1 MAAYIR
7 TLVFRIHNPS
17 RRTAATLYRA
27 LSAYTRAAARVLDMA
42 RRDWNALR
50 AEGTRGEGE
59 RAVLNTL
66 QLTNVLSRRYAAA
79 VPPATYPLHSTLRS
93 ALFAD
98 LAAQLVA
105 YDALVQRW
113 TTARARLVTRIE
125 QDGLALDPPDPR
137 ALALLETLGR
147 PPAWPSVPLP
157 RADPRAEEASLQ
169 RLAALPDPDAV
180 HETPSRCDRPTD
192 RLLRLLSA
200 DTQPRPP
207 HPHRSGTGT
216 RPLTFPR
223 MDGVAHNRNAG
234 LVRASHDGRYY
245 ALLYLLPAGDPHARP
260 LHTNE
265 RRGDLVAL
273 HTSGGLVDGNRRR
286 ASSALLLPLEC
297 GRWHVATALEHAAQR
312 PEMVRTAKLYH
323 RPPRKLVTGG
333 VRPEGFYLAVA
344 LEFAAPEQ
352 RTIAAHMGVSM
363 DEQSRVGWAV
373 HDPSD
378 GRLFAAGT
386 DGSLMGLQERWRADR
401 RMQQRAGRLP
411 PRQHHRQAT
420 QVEHAAHILV
430 NHLVAVAAE
439 HGAQVAVE
447 DVTYLRDRRAPVQR
461 TVQGDRAARSAAARQ
476 AQADQ
481 QYRRA
486 TLVGGALRTYLE
498 QKLPR
503 VGLPRPLIISGISPR
518 DCHACGRRG
527 AERDLCGFC
536 GAPLDVANT
545 ARITAA
551 RVAPTQ
557 ERVGTTPARRREER
571 AREDEDDASA
581 EGTVH

>member
-1 MAAYIR
+1 MPTYIR

-27 LSAYTRAAARVLDMA
+27 LSAYTRAAARVLDLA
-42 RRDWNALR
+42 RRDWDAVR

-59 RAVLNTL
+59 RAGLSTL
-66 QLTNVLSRRYAAA
+66 QLTAVLSRRYAAA
-79 VPPATYPLHSTLRS
+79 VPPATYPLHSSLRS

-98 LAAQLVA
+98 LSAQLVA
-105 YDALVQRW
+105 YDVLVLRW
-113 TTARARLVTRIE
+113 TTARARLVARIE
-125 QDGLALDPPDPR
+125 QEGLALDPPDPR
-137 ALALLETLGR
+137 ALAFLAALGR

-157 RADPRAEEASLQ
+157 RADLRAEEATLQ
-169 RLAALPDPDAV
+169 RLAALPDPDA
-180 HETPSRCDRPTD
+180 TPAPGSSRLGRPTD
-192 RLLRLLSA
+192 RLLHLLSA
-200 DTQPRPP
+200 DTRPRPP
-207 HPHRSGTGT
+207 HPHRSGAGT

-223 MDGVAHNRNAG
+223 MDGVAHNRNAA

-265 RRGDLVAL
+265 RHGDHVAL
-273 HTSGGLVDGNRRR
+273 HASGGLVEGNRQR
-286 ASSALLLPLEC
+286 ASLALLLPLEC

-323 RPPRKLVTGG
+323 RPAHKLATGG
-333 VRPEGFYLAVA
+333 VRPEGFYLAVT
-344 LEFAAPEQ
+344 LEFAAPEP
-352 RTIAAHMGVSM
+352 RPVATHMGVSM

-373 HDPSD
+373 HDPRD
-378 GRLFAAGT
+378 GRLLTAGT
-386 DGSLMGLQERWRADR
+386 DESLMGLQERWRADR
-401 RMQQRAGRLP
+401 RMQQRSGRTP

-430 NHLVAVAAE
+430 NRLVAVAVE

-461 TVQGDRAARSAAARQ
+461 TAQGDREARTAAARQ
-476 AQADQ
+476 AGADQ

-486 TLVGGALRTYLE
+486 TLVGGALRAYLE

-503 VGLPRPLIISGISPR
+503 VGLPRPIVISGISPR
-518 DCHACGRRG
+518 DCHACDRRG

-545 ARITAA
+545 ARVTAA
-551 RVAPTQ
+551 RVAPTL
-557 ERVGTTPARRREER
+557 EWIGAARARRHEER
-571 AREDEDDASA
+571 ARQDDTSA
-581 EGTVH
+581 GGTVH